1 MERNEFDT
9 LVKKA
14 CETPDLP
21 TALNYLKNC
30 CDPEIANAAS
40 ALTGQ
45 FSLAEIEG
53 NTRIYHV
60 FTEENDQGEP
70 EEFIEHVMDLDD
82 EVIVFVAWFF
92 FTQFDIKQRE
102 IYAAVG
108 KTYKQPKRG

>member
-1 MERNEFDT
+1 MELNEFDT
-9 LVKKA
+9 LIKAA
-14 CETPDLP
+14 CEAPDLP
-21 TALNYLKNC
+21 AALNYLKACNN
-30 CDPEIANAAS
+30 PEIASAAE

-70 EEFIEHVMDLDD
+70 EEFIEHVMDLGDD
-82 EVIVFVAWFF
+82 VIVFVAWFF